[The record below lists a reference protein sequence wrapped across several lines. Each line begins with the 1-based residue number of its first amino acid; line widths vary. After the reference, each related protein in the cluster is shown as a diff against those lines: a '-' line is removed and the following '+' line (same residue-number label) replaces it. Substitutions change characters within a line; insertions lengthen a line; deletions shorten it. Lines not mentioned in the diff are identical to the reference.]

1 VETIRDAL
9 TRYFQDLEE
18 RPDLILMD
26 FALVA
31 LCADGRM
38 EPWYVHCTGGNSVS
52 AAGMFRYGMLH
63 EEQEYMNPPPF
74 DPALDLAAE

>member
-1 VETIRDAL
+1 VETVRDVL
-9 TRYFQDLEE
+9 TRYFRDLED

-38 EPWYVHCTGGNSVS
+38 EPWYVHCTGGNAVS
-52 AAGMFRYGMLH
+52 AAGMFRYGMKH
-63 EEQEYMNPPPF
+63 EEEEYLNQPPP
-74 DPALDLAAE
+74 DLAAELAE